1 MSEADRRRTE
11 RVKVSLPARYRPAD
25 DVNAPA
31 HNGTIDNISR
41 GGLLLVGGETFP
53 HGTRLLISFDGKD
66 GERHEITSDVVRSQA
81 MGGFG
86 VAFVHVAE
94 PTLDFVRTIL
104 GVE

>member
-11 RVKVSLPARYRPAD
+11 RVKVSLAARYRPAD
-25 DVNAPA
+25 DPKAPV

-41 GGLLLVGGETFP
+41 GGLLLVGGETFE
-53 HGTRLLISFDGKD
+53 HGTRLVISFDGRD
-66 GERHEITSDVVRSQA
+66 GERYEIVSDVVRSQA

-86 VAFVHVAE
+86 VAFVHVNEA
-94 PTLDFVRTIL
+94 TLDYVRTVL